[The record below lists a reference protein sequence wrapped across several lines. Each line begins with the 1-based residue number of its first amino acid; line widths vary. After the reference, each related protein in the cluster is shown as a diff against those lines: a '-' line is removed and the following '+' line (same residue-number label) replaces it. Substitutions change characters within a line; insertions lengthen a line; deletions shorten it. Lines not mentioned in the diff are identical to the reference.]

1 MRVWRLADPGDD
13 RFARASRRGSW
24 SPSSGLCSECGASSQ
39 ERIQPL
45 VLEWEP
51 GSALVGD
58 FTWPGFGSDIAITEQ
73 VVKAL
78 KSFGGFEAGPVEM
91 VQEPNLKRP
100 SGSRRGKPRVWL
112 PYEGPPLYDL
122 WVTQQVHLDRER
134 SSVWLVKQCRTC
146 SRQQYAVDGIERWE
160 TGWDKERRESV
171 KTHIPRSR
179 GLGLYVEEDA
189 LAGTAIFRTHE
200 FPGWVLCTD
209 AIKELV
215 EKEGFT
221 NVSFL
226 EAGETF

>member
-1 MRVWRLADPGDD
+1 MRVWRLADPGDH

-24 SPSSGLCSECGASSQ
+24 SPSSGVCSECGASSQ

-51 GSALVGD
+51 GSDRVGD
-58 FTWPGFGSDIAITEQ
+58 FTWPGFGGDIAITEQ

-78 KSFGGFEAGPVEM
+78 KAFGGFEPGSVEM
-91 VQEPNLKRP
+91 VQDPN
-100 SGSRRGKPRVWL
+100 GSCRGKPRVRL
-112 PYEGPPLYDL
+112 PYQGPPLYDL
-122 WVTQQVHLDRER
+122 WVMQQVHLDLER
-134 SSVWLVKQCRTC
+134 SSVWLVKECGTCRR
-146 SRQQYAVDGIERWE
+146 RQFTVDGIERWE

-171 KTHIPRSR
+171 KAHIPRSR
-179 GLGLYVEEDA
+179 GLGLYVAEDV

-200 FPGWVLCTD
+200 FPGWILCTD
-209 AIKELV
+209 PVKELV

-226 EAGETF
+226 EVGETFLAAN